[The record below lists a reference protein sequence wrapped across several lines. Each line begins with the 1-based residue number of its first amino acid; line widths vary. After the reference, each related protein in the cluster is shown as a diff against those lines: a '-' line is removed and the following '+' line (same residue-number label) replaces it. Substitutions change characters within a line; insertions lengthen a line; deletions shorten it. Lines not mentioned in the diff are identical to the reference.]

1 MFMSAC
7 KSTSISCTVMKNNN
21 ITSEVQV
28 GLMIHL
34 RRSLIRLNRA
44 AVQSLFT
51 VKSKIRNDHDVQL
64 NNKLYA
70 IQAAVKYKTVTSIL
84 S

>member
-1 MFMSAC
+1 MSAC
-7 KSTSISCTVMKNNN
+7 KNTRIFCSHEEQQYYFRGASGVNDTPEKVSNSF
-21 ITSEVQV
+21 
-28 GLMIHL
+28 
-34 RRSLIRLNRA
+34 NRA

-64 NNKLYA
+64 NKLYV